1 MSNKAH
7 TPSPILSAESL
18 AIGYRERQNLHSIA
32 KDISFDIRS
41 GELVAII
48 GTNGSGKSTL
58 LKTLA
63 GQLELLSGSISINQI
78 SLSQI
83 DQKQL
88 GKFLSLVLTNEPV
101 SKQLTVLELVA
112 LGRHPYTNW
121 LGQLSPNDY
130 NIVEKALSQVDLIQK
145 KDKLCDALSDG
156 QFQKVLIARAL
167 AQDTPLILM
176 DEPTTHLDMFHKVY
190 VLKLLK
196 SIVKASSKSILFA
209 SHEINLALQLCDK
222 IVLIHHKKVDFGSP
236 RELIERGA
244 FDSLFPK
251 DYIAFDENSGT
262 FRMQVDED

>member
-1 MSNKAH
+1 MP
-7 TPSPILSAESL
+7 TETQITSPILSVESL
-18 AIGYRERQNLHSIA
+18 AIGYKEKHKVHSIA
-32 KDISFDIRS
+32 KAINFEIQS

-58 LKTLA
+58 LKTLS
-63 GQLELLSGSISINQI
+63 GQLELLSGSISINQTP
-78 SLSQI
+78 LSQI

-88 GKFLSLVLTNEPV
+88 GTFLSLVLTNESV

-121 LGQLSPNDY
+121 LGHLSLNDY
-130 NIVEKALSQVDLIQK
+130 NIVEKALGQVDLIQK

-222 IVLIHHKKVDFGSP
+222 IVLINHKKVDFGSP
-236 RELIERGA
+236 RKLIERGA

-251 DYIAFDENSGT
+251 DYITFDENSGT
-262 FRMQVDED
+262 FRMKVDKD